1 MLLASESA
9 LISSDATVS
18 GVDAAEGV
26 VTGFIDS
33 DVSEGA
39 SDIWKL
45 SEPTE
50 EPESSEVSSRT
61 VLAAD
66 ASALE
71 DAVLDAGTMSGA
83 SAKAPGQH
91 AHINISANIPLASC
105 KNFFFIHDASSFI
118 INKWVV
124 S

>member
-33 DVSEGA
+33 GVSEGA

-71 DAVLDAGTMSGA
+71 DAVLEEQ
-83 SAKAPGQH
+83 GQ
-91 AHINISANIPLASC
+91 AELTCQFCDRVYRYTRDELEALLA
-105 KNFFFIHDASSFI
+105 DMGRR
-118 INKWVV
+118 
-124 S
+124 